1 MATLSCR
8 RILKREKILEKIR
21 KKRLLQKE
29 SPDVGLQEECS
40 YVETNG
46 IPIYIWCGISV
57 CVISILR
64 GVHILRVSREPL
76 KLILR
81 FLRVVACVVTCVV
94 TCCMTFNYFSPSW
107 KITVSGIIDF
117 LLHQQYLP
125 DGEVLELISIVFTLA
140 FPSRKGTENEK
151 EKDGIKKENSE
162 IKNEKGEIKKEKV
175 EMKNEKDEL

>member
-29 SPDVGLQEECS
+29 SPDVGLQEECT

-117 LLHQQYLP
+117 LLHLDYSTRADIFQ
-125 DGEVLELISIVFTLA
+125 LIAISTVIAWPPPKSTE
-140 FPSRKGTENEK
+140 KDENEK
-151 EKDGIKKENSE
+151 EIDENE
-162 IKNEKGEIKKEKV
+162 NEKDEIKKEYAEV
-175 EMKNEKDEL
+175 